1 MTPDLF
7 HLAARYHRALPDRI
21 REYLRGRGI
30 PDEIINRRLL
40 GWSGVRITI
49 PVFNRKSICASF
61 RFAKDPADGS
71 DAPKMVSLRGST
83 IEIYGWEVL
92 RLKPKRV
99 IICEGE
105 FDRLVLEANGFDA
118 VTSTG
123 GAGTF
128 RPEWAREFEAIPE
141 VYVCFDRDDA
151 GRAGALRVARM
162 IPHAKIVELPE
173 EVGEGGDVTDF
184 FVHLGKSKDDFLTLL
199 ANARTVL
206 APEEPARLLRPR
218 TYAKT
223 SKLREEAERLKR
235 EVPIADVVEY
245 YVELRCAGK
254 TCAGRCPFHNDRK
267 PSFTIYPDQGTFHC
281 FGCGAHGDAL
291 TFLQKVEGWS
301 FRQALRMLPH
311 FGTGHE
317 PRIE

>member
-1 MTPDLF
+1 MTRDLF
-7 HLAARYHRALPDRI
+7 HLAAGYHRALPERI
-21 REYLRGRGI
+21 REYLHGRGI
-30 PDEIINRRLL
+30 PDEVINRRLI

-49 PVFNRKSICASF
+49 PVFNRKGVCAGF
-61 RFAKDPADGS
+61 RFAKDPEDQS
-71 DAPKMVSLRGST
+71 DTAKMVSTRGSSV
-83 IEIYGWEVL
+83 ELYGWEVL
-92 RLKPKRV
+92 RLRPQRV

-105 FDRLVLEANGFDA
+105 LDRLVLEANGFDA
-118 VTSTG
+118 MTSTG

-128 RPEWAREFEAIPE
+128 RSEWAHEFEAIPE
-141 VYVCFDRDDA
+141 VYVCFDRDNA

-162 IPHAKIVELPE
+162 IPHAKIIKLPE

-184 FVHLGKSKDDFLTLL
+184 FVRLGRSRDEFLKLL
-199 ANARTVL
+199 DAAVAL
-206 APEEPARLLRPR
+206 PVSEEPTGRPR
-218 TYAKT
+218 PRPSSNN
-223 SKLREEAERLKR
+223 SKFREEAERLKR
-235 EVPIADVVEY
+235 EVPITDVIAY
-245 YVELRCAGK
+245 YVELRCTGR
-254 TCAGRCPFHNDRK
+254 TCAGRCPFHEDRK

-317 PRIE
+317 PGIE